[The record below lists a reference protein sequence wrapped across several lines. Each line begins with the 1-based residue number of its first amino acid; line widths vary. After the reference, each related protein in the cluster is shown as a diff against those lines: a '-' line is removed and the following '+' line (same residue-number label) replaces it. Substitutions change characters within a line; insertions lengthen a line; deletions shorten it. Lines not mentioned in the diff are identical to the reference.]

1 MAAETDPIL
10 QLSSLVNSEDGMK
23 QLFSPV
29 EVNDIPDG
37 KYVEPQYVIIQREE
51 QLRAEEERKHQEQEE
66 KRIKAEQRKA
76 AKEEASRLSNA
87 WHLVVDNYLS
97 ELDTAKFK
105 SGITTVSVHYIKK
118 TLTWRIWNALIMK
131 DSLKEWMEV
140 DASESMPD
148 RIVTRSEMGDFIK
161 KLNQYTSEQMK
172 FGWIYNNET
181 LKKELV
187 DKGIIDN
194 EDYLYVKWRA
204 GKMLDTKNTSTKAQY
219 QLIYDFTKNQA
230 TFDIKTGF
238 FFNKKLIQVR
248 YVKTPIKGR
257 IWNAVMKTGLSKF
270 DNVDSTKTM
279 TPHDIKNFMEL
290 LNKIMSGIA
299 VFDYIHDNES
309 VNGAFEKL
317 GHDRFGVYPSY
328 CWTIFCF
335 TVSISK
341 YLYPRTIKNFTVFN
355 YCRWWLLISELPIY
369 CFYWCYFYL

>member
-1 MAAETDPIL
+1 MATETDPIL

-37 KYVEPQYVIIQREE
+37 KYVEPQYVTIQREE
-51 QLRAEEERKHQEQEE
+51 KLRAEEERKLQEQEE

-76 AKEEASRLSNA
+76 AREETSRLSNA

-97 ELDTAKFK
+97 ELNIAKFK
-105 SGITTVSVHYIKK
+105 SGGTIVSVQYVKK
-118 TLTWRIWNALIMK
+118 PLTWRIWNAFIMK
-131 DSLKEWMEV
+131 DSLREWAEV

-161 KLNQYTSEQMK
+161 QLNQYTSEQMK
-172 FGWIYNNET
+172 FGWFYNNET

-194 EDYLYVKWRA
+194 ENYLYVKWRA
-204 GKMLDTKNTSTKAQY
+204 GKILDTKNISTKAQY
-219 QLIYDFTKNQA
+219 QLIYDFTKNQSA
-230 TFDIKTGF
+230 FDMKTGF
-238 FFNKKLIQVR
+238 FFNKKLIQIR
-248 YVKTPIKGR
+248 YIKTPIKGR
-257 IWNAVMKTGLSKF
+257 IWNAVMKTGSSKF

-317 GHDRFGVYPSY
+317 GHDRFGVY
-328 CWTIFCF
+328 
-335 TVSISK
+335 
-341 YLYPRTIKNFTVFN
+341 LYYKEIDYGWICDV
-355 YCRWWLLISELPIY
+355 
-369 CFYWCYFYL
+369 

>member
-1 MAAETDPIL
+1 MATETDPIL

-37 KYVEPQYVIIQREE
+37 KYVEPQYVTIQREE
-51 QLRAEEERKHQEQEE
+51 KLRAEEERKLQEQEE

-76 AKEEASRLSNA
+76 AREETSRLSNA

-97 ELDTAKFK
+97 ELNIAKFK
-105 SGITTVSVHYIKK
+105 SGGTIVSVQYVKK
-118 TLTWRIWNALIMK
+118 PLTWRIWNAFIMK

-161 KLNQYTSEQMK
+161 RLNQYTSEKMK
-172 FGWIYNNET
+172 FGWVYNNET

-187 DKGIIDN
+187 DKGIINN

-279 TPHDIKNFMEL
+279 MSFEMKNFIEL

-299 VFDYIHDNES
+299 VFNYIHENES
-309 VNGAFEKL
+309 VNEAFEKL
-317 GHDRFGVYPSY
+317 GNNRFGVY
-328 CWTIFCF
+328 
-335 TVSISK
+335 
-341 YLYPRTIKNFTVFN
+341 LYFKEIDYAWINDV
-355 YCRWWLLISELPIY
+355 
-369 CFYWCYFYL
+369 

>member
-51 QLRAEEERKHQEQEE
+51 QLRAEKERQLQEQEE

-76 AKEEASRLSNA
+76 AKEEASRLSSA
-87 WHLVVDNYLS
+87 WHLIVDNFLS

-105 SGITTVSVHYIKK
+105 SGVTTVIVHYIKK
-118 TLTWRIWNALIMK
+118 HLTWRVWNAFMMK

-148 RIVTRSEMGDFIK
+148 RIITRSEMGDFIK
-161 KLNQYTSEQMK
+161 RLNQYTYEQMT
-172 FGWIYNNET
+172 FGFVYNNET

-187 DKGIIDN
+187 DKGIIDKD
-194 EDYLYVKWRA
+194 DYLYIKWSA
-204 GKMLDTKNTSTKAQY
+204 GKKLETKNTSSKALH

-238 FFNKKLIQVR
+238 FFNKKIIQVR

-257 IWNAVMKTGLSKF
+257 IWNAVMKIGSSKF
-270 DNVDSTKTM
+270 DSVDSTKTM
-279 TPHDIKNFMEL
+279 RPYEMKNFLEL
-290 LNKIMSGIA
+290 INEFISGIA
-299 VFDYIHDNES
+299 VFDYIHENELM
-309 VNGAFEKL
+309 NTEFQKL
-317 GHDRFGVYPSY
+317 NIVSSGVY
-328 CWTIFCF
+328 IFF
-335 TVSISK
+335 KEIDYGWISD
-341 YLYPRTIKNFTVFN
+341 V
-355 YCRWWLLISELPIY
+355 
-369 CFYWCYFYL
+369 

>member
-10 QLSSLVNSEDGMK
+10 QLSSLVNSENGMK

-37 KYVEPQYVIIQREE
+37 KYVEPQYVTIQREE
-51 QLRAEEERKHQEQEE
+51 KLRAEEERKLQEQEE
-66 KRIKAEQRKA
+66 KRIKAEQRKVA
-76 AKEEASRLSNA
+76 REEASRLSSA
-87 WHLVVDNYLS
+87 WHLVVDNFLS
-97 ELDTAKFK
+97 EQDIAKFK
-105 SGITTVSVHYIKK
+105 SGSTIVSVQYIKK
-118 TLTWRIWNALIMK
+118 PLTWRIWNAFIMK
-131 DSLKEWMEV
+131 DSLREWMEV

-317 GHDRFGVYPSY
+317 GHDRFGVY
-328 CWTIFCF
+328 
-335 TVSISK
+335 
-341 YLYPRTIKNFTVFN
+341 LYYKEIDYGWICDV
-355 YCRWWLLISELPIY
+355 
-369 CFYWCYFYL
+369 

>member
-1 MAAETDPIL
+1 MATETDPIL

-37 KYVEPQYVIIQREE
+37 KYVEPQYVTIQREE
-51 QLRAEEERKHQEQEE
+51 KLRAEEERKLQEQEE

-76 AKEEASRLSNA
+76 AREETSRLSSA

-97 ELDTAKFK
+97 ELNTAKFK
-105 SGITTVSVHYIKK
+105 SGVTTVSVHYIKK
-118 TLTWRIWNALIMK
+118 PLTWRVWNAFMMK

-140 DASESMPD
+140 DKQEPTPD

-161 KLNQYTSEQMK
+161 RLNQYTSDQMK
-172 FGWIYNNET
+172 FGWVYNNET

-194 EDYLYVKWRA
+194 EDYLYVKWIA
-204 GKMLDTKNTSTKAQY
+204 GKKLETNNTSTKTQH

-238 FFNKKLIQVR
+238 FFNKKLTQVR
-248 YVKTPIKGR
+248 YIKTPIKGR
-257 IWNAVMKTGLSKF
+257 IWNAVMKTGSSKF
-270 DNVDSTKTM
+270 DSVDSTKTM
-279 TPHDIKNFMEL
+279 MSFEMKNFIEL

-299 VFDYIHDNES
+299 VFNYIHENES
-309 VNGAFEKL
+309 VNEAFEKL
-317 GHDRFGVYPSY
+317 GNNRFGVY
-328 CWTIFCF
+328 
-335 TVSISK
+335 
-341 YLYPRTIKNFTVFN
+341 LYFKEIDYAWINDV
-355 YCRWWLLISELPIY
+355 
-369 CFYWCYFYL
+369 

>member
-1 MAAETDPIL
+1 MATETDPRL

-37 KYVEPQYVIIQREE
+37 KYVEPQYVTIQREE
-51 QLRAEEERKHQEQEE
+51 KLRAEEERKLQEQEE

-76 AKEEASRLSNA
+76 AREETSRLSNA

-97 ELDTAKFK
+97 ELNIAKFK
-105 SGITTVSVHYIKK
+105 SGGTIVSVQYVKK
-118 TLTWRIWNALIMK
+118 PLTWRIWNAFIMK

-161 KLNQYTSEQMK
+161 RLNQYTSEKMK
-172 FGWIYNNET
+172 FGWVYNNET

-187 DKGIIDN
+187 DKGIINN

-219 QLIYDFTKNQA
+219 QLIYDFTKDQA

-238 FFNKKLIQVR
+238 FFNKKLLQVR

-257 IWNAVMKTGLSKF
+257 IWNAVMKTDSSKF

-279 TPHDIKNFMEL
+279 MAYEMKNFIEL
-290 LNKIMSGIA
+290 LNKFMSGIA
-299 VFDYIHDNES
+299 VLDYIHENES
-309 VNGAFEKL
+309 MNTEFQKL
-317 GHDRFGVYPSY
+317 RIVSSGVYIY
-328 CWTIFCF
+328 FKEIDYGW
-335 TVSISK
+335 IS
-341 YLYPRTIKNFTVFN
+341 VV
-355 YCRWWLLISELPIY
+355 
-369 CFYWCYFYL
+369 

>member
-105 SGITTVSVHYIKK
+105 SGVTTVSVHYIKK

-187 DKGIIDN
+187 DK
-194 EDYLYVKWRA
+194 
-204 GKMLDTKNTSTKAQY
+204 
-219 QLIYDFTKNQA
+219 
-230 TFDIKTGF
+230 
-238 FFNKKLIQVR
+238 
-248 YVKTPIKGR
+248 
-257 IWNAVMKTGLSKF
+257 
-270 DNVDSTKTM
+270 
-279 TPHDIKNFMEL
+279 
-290 LNKIMSGIA
+290 
-299 VFDYIHDNES
+299 
-309 VNGAFEKL
+309 
-317 GHDRFGVYPSY
+317 
-328 CWTIFCF
+328 
-335 TVSISK
+335 
-341 YLYPRTIKNFTVFN
+341 
-355 YCRWWLLISELPIY
+355 
-369 CFYWCYFYL
+369 

>member
-29 EVNDIPDG
+29 EMNDIPDG

-161 KLNQYTSEQMK
+161 QLNQYTSEQMT
-172 FGWIYNNET
+172 FGFVYNNET

-187 DKGIIDN
+187 DKGIIDKD
-194 EDYLYVKWRA
+194 DYLYIKWSA
-204 GKMLDTKNTSTKAQY
+204 GKKLETKNTSSKALH

-238 FFNKKLIQVR
+238 FFNKKVLQVR
-248 YVKTPIKGR
+248 YIKTPIKGR
-257 IWNAVMKTGLSKF
+257 IWNSVMKTGTSRY
-270 DNVDSTKTM
+270 DSVDSTKTM
-279 TPHDIKNFMEL
+279 MSCEMKNFIEL
-290 LNKIMSGIA
+290 LNKFMSGIA
-299 VFDYIHDNES
+299 AFNYIHENES
-309 VNGAFEKL
+309 VNEAFEKL
-317 GHDRFGVYPSY
+317 GNNRFGVYLY
-328 CWTIFCF
+328 FKEIDYAW
-335 TVSISK
+335 ISD
-341 YLYPRTIKNFTVFN
+341 V
-355 YCRWWLLISELPIY
+355 
-369 CFYWCYFYL
+369 

>member
-1 MAAETDPIL
+1 
-10 QLSSLVNSEDGMK
+10 
-23 QLFSPV
+23 
-29 EVNDIPDG
+29 
-37 KYVEPQYVIIQREE
+37 
-51 QLRAEEERKHQEQEE
+51 
-66 KRIKAEQRKA
+66 
-76 AKEEASRLSNA
+76 
-87 WHLVVDNYLS
+87 
-97 ELDTAKFK
+97 
-105 SGITTVSVHYIKK
+105 
-118 TLTWRIWNALIMK
+118 MK

-317 GHDRFGVYPSY
+317 GHDRFGVY
-328 CWTIFCF
+328 
-335 TVSISK
+335 
-341 YLYPRTIKNFTVFN
+341 LYYKEIDYGWICDV
-355 YCRWWLLISELPIY
+355 
-369 CFYWCYFYL
+369 

>member
-51 QLRAEEERKHQEQEE
+51 QLHAEEERKHQEQEE

-161 KLNQYTSEQMK
+161 QLNQYTSEQMT
-172 FGWIYNNET
+172 FGFVYNNET

-187 DKGIIDN
+187 DKGIIDKD
-194 EDYLYVKWRA
+194 DYLYIKWSA
-204 GKMLDTKNTSTKAQY
+204 GKKLETKNTSSKALH

-238 FFNKKLIQVR
+238 FFNKKVLQVR
-248 YVKTPIKGR
+248 YIKTPIKGR
-257 IWNAVMKTGLSKF
+257 IWNSVMKTGTSRY
-270 DNVDSTKTM
+270 DSVDSTKTM
-279 TPHDIKNFMEL
+279 MSCEMKNFIEL
-290 LNKIMSGIA
+290 LNKFMSGTA
-299 VFDYIHDNES
+299 AFNYIHENES
-309 VNGAFEKL
+309 VNEAFEKL
-317 GHDRFGVYPSY
+317 GNNRFGVYLY
-328 CWTIFCF
+328 FKEIDYAW
-335 TVSISK
+335 ISD
-341 YLYPRTIKNFTVFN
+341 V
-355 YCRWWLLISELPIY
+355 
-369 CFYWCYFYL
+369 

>member
-118 TLTWRIWNALIMK
+118 ALTWRVWNAFMMK

-148 RIVTRSEMGDFIK
+148 RIITRSEMGDFIK
-161 KLNQYTSEQMK
+161 RLNQYTSEQMK
-172 FGWIYNNET
+172 FGWVYNNDT

-187 DKGIIDN
+187 DKGIIDH

-204 GKMLDTKNTSTKAQY
+204 GKKLETKNTSTKALH

-248 YVKTPIKGR
+248 YIKTPIKGR
-257 IWNAVMKTGLSKF
+257 IWNAVMKIGSSKF
-270 DNVDSTKTM
+270 DSVDSTKTM
-279 TPHDIKNFMEL
+279 MSFEMKNFIEL
-290 LNKIMSGIA
+290 LNKFMSGIA
-299 VFDYIHDNES
+299 VFGFIHENES
-309 VNGAFEKL
+309 LNEAFEKL
-317 GHDRFGVYPSY
+317 ENNRFGVYLY
-328 CWTIFCF
+328 FKEIDYAW
-335 TVSISK
+335 ISD
-341 YLYPRTIKNFTVFN
+341 V
-355 YCRWWLLISELPIY
+355 
-369 CFYWCYFYL
+369 

>member
-1 MAAETDPIL
+1 MATETDPIL

-37 KYVEPQYVIIQREE
+37 KYVEPQYVTIQREE
-51 QLRAEEERKHQEQEE
+51 KLRAEEERKLQEQEE

-76 AKEEASRLSNA
+76 AREETSRLSNA

-97 ELDTAKFK
+97 ELNTAKFK
-105 SGITTVSVHYIKK
+105 SGVTTVSVHYIKK
-118 TLTWRIWNALIMK
+118 PLTWRVWNAFMMK

-140 DASESMPD
+140 DKQEPTPD

-161 KLNQYTSEQMK
+161 RLNQYTSDQMK
-172 FGWIYNNET
+172 FGWVYNNET

-194 EDYLYVKWRA
+194 EDYLYVKWIA
-204 GKMLDTKNTSTKAQY
+204 GKKLETNNTSTKTQH

-238 FFNKKLIQVR
+238 FFNKKLTQVR
-248 YVKTPIKGR
+248 YIKIPIKGR
-257 IWNAVMKTGLSKF
+257 IWNAVMKTGSSKF

-317 GHDRFGVYPSY
+317 GHDRFGVY
-328 CWTIFCF
+328 
-335 TVSISK
+335 
-341 YLYPRTIKNFTVFN
+341 LYYKEIDYGWICDV
-355 YCRWWLLISELPIY
+355 
-369 CFYWCYFYL
+369 